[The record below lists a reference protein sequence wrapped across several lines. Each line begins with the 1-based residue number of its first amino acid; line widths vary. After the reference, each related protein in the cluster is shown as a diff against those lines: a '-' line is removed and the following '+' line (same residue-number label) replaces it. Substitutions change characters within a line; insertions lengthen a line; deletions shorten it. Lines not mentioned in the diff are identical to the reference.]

1 VLEAILPHKD
11 KLYRYALHLVKDVML
26 AEDIVQEVLVKV
38 WKNKAQLKTIDNKE
52 AWCMRVTRN
61 LSFDKLRRKKAPA
74 DSVEEHY
81 GLADDGMTPD
91 RQLQSSDTMNL
102 IKDAINSLPG
112 SQSQIVHLREVEEY
126 TYQEIADV
134 TGFTVD
140 KVKVSLHRARITLR
154 ERLESIYVS

>member
-1 VLEAILPHKD
+1 MLEAILPHKD
-11 KLYRYALHLVKDVML
+11 KLYRYALHIVKDVML

-38 WKNKAQLKTIDNKE
+38 WKNKKQLNTIDNKE

-61 LSFDKLRRKKAPA
+61 LSFDKLRRKKTPA

-81 GLADDGMTPD
+81 GIADQGMTPD
-91 RQLQSSDTMNL
+91 RKLQSEDTMS
-102 IKDAINSLPG
+102 IIRDAIASLPD

-126 TYQEIADV
+126 SYQEIADV
-134 TGFTVD
+134 TGYTVD

-154 ERLESIYVS
+154 ERLESIYTS